1 MKRDFYE
8 VLGVDR
14 NADDK
19 KIKTAY
25 RKLAKKYHP
34 DMNPNDEN
42 AKKKFE
48 EVGEAYAVLSDPEK
62 RKMYDQFGMAAF
74 DQAAGGGAGQGGFS
88 GFGGGAGQGG
98 FSGFGG
104 GAGQG
109 GFSGFAGG
117 AGQGGF
123 SRFSG
128 GKGGKF
134 YRSPD
139 GSTTYYTTGDMGDMG
154 DMGDI
159 FENLFG
165 GGFGKGSGATFHSS
179 FGGSGRAQGGS
190 WTSGSSSAQGG
201 STASGPSAAQTGDR
215 TTTVRVPFITACLGG
230 EAPVNT
236 GSGRIMVKIPA
247 GMQSGAKI
255 RIRGKGMPSGANPSV
270 KGDLYVVVE
279 VIVPKNLSPEA
290 VEKLKEFEGACYRSK
305 AGGAA

>member
-104 GAGQG
+104 G
-109 GFSGFAGG
+109 
-117 AGQGGF
+117 
-123 SRFSG
+123 
-128 GKGGKF
+128 KGGKF

-179 FGGSGRAQGGS
+179 FGGSGRSQGGS
-190 WTSGSSSAQGG
+190 S
-201 STASGPSAAQTGDR
+201 ASGPSAAQTGDR

>member
-74 DQAAGGGAGQGGFS
+74 DQAAGG
-88 GFGGGAGQGG
+88 AGQGG

-117 AGQGGF
+117 AGQEGF
-123 SRFSG
+123 SGFGG

-179 FGGSGRAQGGS
+179 FGGSGRAQGGG
-190 WTSGSSSAQGG
+190 WTSGSSSAQSR
-201 STASGPSAAQTGDR
+201 STASGTSAVQTGDR

-247 GMQSGAKI
+247 GIQSGAKI

>member
-1 MKRDFYE
+1 MKRDFYA

-104 GAGQG
+104 G
-109 GFSGFAGG
+109 
-117 AGQGGF
+117 
-123 SRFSG
+123 
-128 GKGGKF
+128 KGGKF

-154 DMGDI
+154 DI

-165 GGFGKGSGATFHSS
+165 GGFGKRSGATFHSS
-179 FGGSGRAQGGS
+179 FGGSGRSQGGSWTSGASSAQGGS

-201 STASGPSAAQTGDR
+201 SSASGPSAAQTGDR

>member
-1 MKRDFYE
+1 MKEVPSMKRDFYE

-74 DQAAGGGAGQGGFS
+74 DQAAGGAGK
-88 GFGGGAGQGG
+88 GG

-117 AGQGGF
+117 TGQGGF
-123 SRFSG
+123 SGFGG

-190 WTSGSSSAQGG
+190 WTSGSSS
-201 STASGPSAAQTGDR
+201 AQTGDR

>member
-88 GFGGGAGQGG
+88 GFGGRAGQGG

-109 GFSGFAGG
+109 GFSGFG
-117 AGQGGF
+117 
-123 SRFSG
+123 G

-179 FGGSGRAQGGS
+179 FGGSGRSQGGS

>member
-74 DQAAGGGAGQGGFS
+74 DQTAGGGAGQGGFS
-88 GFGGGAGQGG
+88 GFG
-98 FSGFGG
+98 
-104 GAGQG
+104 
-109 GFSGFAGG
+109 
-117 AGQGGF
+117 
-123 SRFSG
+123 G

-179 FGGSGRAQGGS
+179 FGGSGRSQGGS
-190 WTSGSSSAQGG
+190 WTSGTSSAQGG
-201 STASGPSAAQTGDR
+201 GSASGPSAAQTGDR

>member
-74 DQAAGGGAGQGGFS
+74 DQAAGG
-88 GFGGGAGQGG
+88 AGQGG

-117 AGQGGF
+117 AGQEGF
-123 SRFSG
+123 SGFGG

-179 FGGSGRAQGGS
+179 FGGSGRAQGGG
-190 WTSGSSSAQGG
+190 WTSGSSSAQSR

-247 GMQSGAKI
+247 GIQSGAKI

>member
-190 WTSGSSSAQGG
+190 WTSGSSSAQGR

>member
-14 NADDK
+14 SADDK

-74 DQAAGGGAGQGGFS
+74 DQTVGGGAGQGGFS
-88 GFGGGAGQGG
+88 GFGGGAGRGG
-98 FSGFGG
+98 FSGFG
-104 GAGQG
+104 
-109 GFSGFAGG
+109 
-117 AGQGGF
+117 
-123 SRFSG
+123 G

-179 FGGSGRAQGGS
+179 FGGSGRSQGGSWTSGASSAQGGS

-201 STASGPSAAQTGDR
+201 SSASGPSAAQTGDR

>member
-74 DQAAGGGAGQGGFS
+74 DQAAGG
-88 GFGGGAGQGG
+88 AGQGG

-117 AGQGGF
+117 AGQEGF
-123 SRFSG
+123 SGFGG

-139 GSTTYYTTGDMGDMG
+139 GSTTYYTTGNMGDMG

-179 FGGSGRAQGGS
+179 FGGSGRAQGGG
-190 WTSGSSSAQGG
+190 WTSGSSSAQSR
-201 STASGPSAAQTGDR
+201 STASGTSAAQTGDR

>member
-74 DQAAGGGAGQGGFS
+74 DQAAGGAGQGGFS
-88 GFGGGAGQGG
+88 GFGGGT
-98 FSGFGG
+98 
-104 GAGQG
+104 GQG

-123 SRFSG
+123 SGFGG

-139 GSTTYYTTGDMGDMG
+139 GSTTYYTTGNMGDMG

-179 FGGSGRAQGGS
+179 FGGSGRAQDGS
-190 WTSGSSSAQGG
+190 WTSGSSSAQGR

>member
-48 EVGEAYAVLSDPEK
+48 EVGEAYAILSDPEK

-74 DQAAGGGAGQGGFS
+74 DQAAGGAS
-88 GFGGGAGQGG
+88 
-98 FSGFGG
+98 
-104 GAGQG
+104 QG

-190 WTSGSSSAQGG
+190 WTSGSSSAQGR

>member
-14 NADDK
+14 SADDK

-74 DQAAGGGAGQGGFS
+74 DQAAGGGTGQGGFS
-88 GFGGGAGQGG
+88 GFGGGTGRGG
-98 FSGFGG
+98 FSGFG
-104 GAGQG
+104 
-109 GFSGFAGG
+109 
-117 AGQGGF
+117 
-123 SRFSG
+123 G

-134 YRSPD
+134 YRSPG
-139 GSTTYYTTGDMGDMG
+139 GSTTYSTTGDMGDMG
-154 DMGDI
+154 AMGDI

-165 GGFGKGSGATFHSS
+165 GGLGKGSGATFHSS
-179 FGGSGRAQGGS
+179 FGSSGRSQGGSWTSGASSAQGGS
-190 WTSGSSSAQGG
+190 WTSGASSAQGG
-201 STASGPSAAQTGDR
+201 SSASGPSAAQTGDR

>member
-14 NADDK
+14 KADDK

-88 GFGGGAGQGG
+88 GFGGRTGRGG
-98 FSGFGG
+98 FSGFG
-104 GAGQG
+104 
-109 GFSGFAGG
+109 
-117 AGQGGF
+117 
-123 SRFSG
+123 G

-165 GGFGKGSGATFHSS
+165 GGFGKRSIRPSEVPEDRRAGVGRREHRLHRAGAGLLVLRLRRAGARLPGLPQHRPVIGPLR
-179 FGGSGRAQGGS
+179 FGFRLSRPAL
-190 WTSGSSSAQGG
+190 AAKLR
-201 STASGPSAAQTGDR
+201 STR
-215 TTTVRVPFITACLGG
+215 
-230 EAPVNT
+230 
-236 GSGRIMVKIPA
+236 
-247 GMQSGAKI
+247 
-255 RIRGKGMPSGANPSV
+255 
-270 KGDLYVVVE
+270 
-279 VIVPKNLSPEA
+279 EA
-290 VEKLKEFEGACYRSK
+290 VVSWLRFLPGCSPVRRS
-305 AGGAA
+305 GFAARECLREPILP

>member
-1 MKRDFYE
+1 
-8 VLGVDR
+8 
-14 NADDK
+14 
-19 KIKTAY
+19 
-25 RKLAKKYHP
+25 
-34 DMNPNDEN
+34 
-42 AKKKFE
+42 
-48 EVGEAYAVLSDPEK
+48 
-62 RKMYDQFGMAAF
+62 MAAF
-74 DQAAGGGAGQGGFS
+74 DQAAGGAGQGGFS
-88 GFGGGAGQGG
+88 GFGGGT
-98 FSGFGG
+98 
-104 GAGQG
+104 GQG

-123 SRFSG
+123 SGFGG

-139 GSTTYYTTGDMGDMG
+139 GSTTYYTTGNMGDMG

>member
-1 MKRDFYE
+1 MKGDFYE

-74 DQAAGGGAGQGGFS
+74 DQAAGG
-88 GFGGGAGQGG
+88 AGQGG

-117 AGQGGF
+117 TGQGGF
-123 SRFSG
+123 SGFGG

-139 GSTTYYTTGDMGDMG
+139 GSTTYYTTGDMG

>member
-74 DQAAGGGAGQGGFS
+74 DQAAGG
-88 GFGGGAGQGG
+88 
-98 FSGFGG
+98 
-104 GAGQG
+104 AGQG

-123 SRFSG
+123 SGFGG

-139 GSTTYYTTGDMGDMG
+139 GSTTYYTTGDMG

-179 FGGSGRAQGGS
+179 FGGSGRAQGR
-190 WTSGSSSAQGG
+190 

>member
-74 DQAAGGGAGQGGFS
+74 DQAACGGAGQGGFS
-88 GFGGGAGQGG
+88 GFGGGTDRGG
-98 FSGFGG
+98 FWGFG
-104 GAGQG
+104 
-109 GFSGFAGG
+109 
-117 AGQGGF
+117 
-123 SRFSG
+123 G

-179 FGGSGRAQGGS
+179 FGGSGRSQGGS
-190 WTSGSSSAQGG
+190 WTSGASSAQGG
-201 STASGPSAAQTGDR
+201 SSASGSSAAQTGDR

>member
-14 NADDK
+14 KADDK

-48 EVGEAYAVLSDPEK
+48 EVGEAYAVLSDPEN

-98 FSGFGG
+98 FSGFG
-104 GAGQG
+104 
-109 GFSGFAGG
+109 
-117 AGQGGF
+117 
-123 SRFSG
+123 G

-179 FGGSGRAQGGS
+179 FGGSGRSQGGSWTSGASSAQGGS

-201 STASGPSAAQTGDR
+201 SSASGPSAAQTGDR

>member
-14 NADDK
+14 SADDK

-74 DQAAGGGAGQGGFS
+74 DQAAGGGTGQGGFS
-88 GFGGGAGQGG
+88 GFGGGTGRGG
-98 FSGFGG
+98 FSGFG
-104 GAGQG
+104 
-109 GFSGFAGG
+109 
-117 AGQGGF
+117 
-123 SRFSG
+123 G

-179 FGGSGRAQGGS
+179 FGSSGRSQGGSWTSGASSAQGGS
-190 WTSGSSSAQGG
+190 WTSGASSAQGG
-201 STASGPSAAQTGDR
+201 SSASGPSAAQTGDR